1 MQEDK
6 VIEIRMEEENIVG
19 IIRKKKKIK
28 IKIFMTK
35 VR

>member
-6 VIEIRMEEENIVG
+6 VIEIRVEEENIVG